1 MKLYTWNVNG
11 IRSAQKKG
19 FLHWFDKVDADMV
32 CIQET
37 KAYQEQLDWFLIHPK
52 NYFSAW
58 KSAVRPGYSGVAIYS
73 KKEPL
78 AIYEN
83 CGVSEFD
90 DEGRFIRLDYPDFVL
105 INCYF
110 PNSQREHTRLD
121 YKLRFCNMIQAYTE
135 KLIKEGKNVVLCG
148 DYNIAH
154 QEIDLANPKS
164 NQKNAGFLPEE
175 RQWMSQFLESGFVD
189 VFRRF
194 NPGPGHY
201 TWWSNRPGVREKNI
215 GWRIDY
221 HCINHALLPRVL
233 HAFHEPEVQG
243 SDHCPVGLVLS

>member
-1 MKLYTWNVNG
+1 
-11 IRSAQKKG
+11 
-19 FLHWFDKVDADMV
+19 
-32 CIQET
+32 
-37 KAYQEQLDWFLIHPK
+37 
-52 NYFSAW
+52 
-58 KSAVRPGYSGVAIYS
+58 
-73 KKEPL
+73 
-78 AIYEN
+78 
-83 CGVSEFD
+83 
-90 DEGRFIRLDYPDFVL
+90 
-105 INCYF
+105 
-110 PNSQREHTRLD
+110 
-121 YKLRFCNMIQAYTE
+121 MIQAYTE

-175 RQWMSQFLESGFVD
+175 RQWMSQFLKSGFVD